1 MRSPELAGISIR
13 IYTREKDGT
22 LVDYEQDFDVE
33 TFAGQVPM
41 IGDMIVNP
49 GVLQG
54 VDRHD
59 PSNRE
64 FWTVVG
70 RVFNPRDLNDYVAL
84 VVEERAPDPREH
96 SVVAG

>member
-1 MRSPELAGISIR
+1 MASSINIR

-33 TFAGQVPM
+33 TFAGQIPM

-49 GVLQG
+49 GVPQG
-54 VDRHD
+54 LDRHN
-59 PSNRE
+59 PANRE
-64 FWTVVG
+64 LWIVVG
-70 RVFNPRDLNDYVAL
+70 RVFNPRDLNGYVGL

-96 SVVAG
+96 SVVAN